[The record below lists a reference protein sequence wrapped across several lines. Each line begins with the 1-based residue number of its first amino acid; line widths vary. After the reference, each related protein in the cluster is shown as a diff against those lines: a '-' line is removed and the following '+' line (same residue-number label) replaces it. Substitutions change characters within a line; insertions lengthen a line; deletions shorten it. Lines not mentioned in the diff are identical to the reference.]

1 MLAMLI
7 NHLTD
12 DREVTLPKAA
22 QIVNVHEGLTSLLV
36 IVVAQLSDSYFG
48 RLKLIL
54 FTNTAFIFGLMM
66 LWYESHRLSIKALFG
81 ALALLTLGKA
91 GRDVTLKAFLAD
103 QLRISGEE
111 PNLEEEEL
119 IEARRKL
126 IWRFCWILGI
136 IMATVWLSNEKWEA
150 LAKKST
156 IAMAAGFFVFLPGIP
171 FYKHEDT
178 FPSPILNAFNV
189 VKAAVLKGHLNYPTS
204 PDQLFKNYSKSATE
218 ILPHIAFLRVCFDL
232 FDLKQQNEL
241 HIPVVF
247 RWLDK
252 AAILEPS
259 PSCPVSTEQ
268 VESGRLFEVAKV
280 KDVKRLISMFPLW
293 STFYVYSLVG
303 ATANTFFYEQAN
315 YINDHLGEISR
326 VPIVVFVIIMT
337 FTSSITSII
346 CSWFKDRSTNA
357 RRPPL
362 NRIRFGMFFSIICC
376 AVACG
381 VEVHRLHRVKVE
393 DNQISIFW
401 LTPQF
406 LLVGL
411 MEGLSESGLQDFFE
425 TQVCES
431 MKEYGPQFSEFS
443 DGIGKFFSVICI
455 LIFHF
460 WFDEDVDTSRLDK
473 YYAMLTV
480 PTFLNFVFCCIVSNW
495 YANQPHGQSETDD
508 NAQELQDGVAD
519 DNAQELQDGFA
530 DDNAQELQDG
540 VAEDNAQ
547 ELQDGV
553 ANENS
558 GFEEN

>member
-1 MLAMLI
+1 MLAILI

-12 DREVTLPKAA
+12 YWEVTLPKAG

-103 QLRISGEE
+103 QLRISREE

-119 IEARRKL
+119 IETRRKL

-136 IMATVWLSNEKWEA
+136 IMATVWLSNEEWEA
-150 LAKKST
+150 LAKICT
-156 IAMAAGFFVFLPGIP
+156 IAMAAGFFVFLLGIP

-189 VKAAVLKGHLNYPTS
+189 VKAAVLKGHLNYPAS
-204 PDQLFKNYSKSATE
+204 PNQLFKNYSTSATK
-218 ILPHIAFLRVCFDL
+218 ILPHIAFL
-232 FDLKQQNEL
+232 
-241 HIPVVF
+241 

-259 PSCPVSTEQ
+259 PPCPISTKQ
-268 VESGRLFEVAKV
+268 VETGRLFEVAKV
-280 KDVKRLISMFPLW
+280 KDVKRLI
-293 STFYVYSLVG
+293 
-303 ATANTFFYEQAN
+303 
-315 YINDHLGEISR
+315 I
-326 VPIVVFVIIMT
+326 
-337 FTSSITSII
+337 
-346 CSWFKDRSTNA
+346 
-357 RRPPL
+357 
-362 NRIRFGMFFSIICC
+362 
-376 AVACG
+376 ACV
-381 VEVHRLHRVKVE
+381 VEVHRLHRVNVE
-393 DNQISIFW
+393 DSQISIFW

-406 LLVGL
+406 FLVGL
-411 MEGLSESGLQDFFE
+411 MKGLSESGLQDFFE

-460 WFDEDVDTSRLDK
+460 
-473 YYAMLTV
+473 
-480 PTFLNFVFCCIVSNW
+480 CNW
-495 YANQPHGQSETDD
+495 YANQPHDQSETDD

-519 DNAQELQDGFA
+519 DNAQELQDG
-530 DDNAQELQDG
+530 
-540 VAEDNAQ
+540 
-547 ELQDGV
+547 V

-558 GFEEN
+558 GFEKN